1 MLNTYTLQKEL
12 LSYGLTWEETEY
24 YIRNPEE
31 LKKLLENLENNN

>member
-12 LSYGLTWEETEY
+12 LSYGFTWEEAEY

-31 LKKLLENLENNN
+31 LKKLLEILKNNN